1 MPQMVCNDLM
11 LVRDVSVLAFTH
23 LEDGD
28 RARVTPIRR
37 RNNGVPNACHVQVLI
52 MTINVAFFFRFLK
65 GLINFKQ
72 MIYFPRNLHIRK

>member
-1 MPQMVCNDLM
+1 MQEMVSNDLM
-11 LVRDVSVLAFTH
+11 LVRDVSLLALTH

-52 MTINVAFFFRFLK
+52 MIINVAFPHER
-65 GLINFKQ
+65 
-72 MIYFPRNLHIRK
+72 